1 MDEFEIDGR
10 HPIYIVP
17 NHQEINP
24 ETLEHYE
31 AATIDA
37 TSIAREP
44 EAAAS
49 ISANV
54 NQMMEYNIEIPVS
67 KADCLM
73 NNDVDLC
80 MSCAYDPLSCDSSA
94 YPQMRFYGQDM
105 NVCCC
110 RNYKPLW
117 SQMPEF
123 QCGYEQ
129 AMRELNSPRYVEVW
143 DHYDKPPTYICPRC
157 EYGFYGKQDEKR
169 CPRCGQK
176 LKWDLRRNVG

>member
-17 NHQEINP
+17 DQGRVEINP
-24 ETLEHYE
+24 RTLEPYEATEINATSITLEHNE
-31 AATIDA
+31 A
-37 TSIAREP
+37 P
-44 EAAAS
+44 AS
-49 ISANV
+49 ISA
-54 NQMMEYNIEIPVS
+54 MEFEIPVC

-129 AMRELNSPRYVEVW
+129 AMRELNSPRYVDVW
-143 DHYDKPPTYICPRC
+143 DHYDKPPTYVCPRC

>member
-1 MDEFEIDGR
+1 MDEFEINGR
-10 HPIYIVP
+10 HPVYIVP
-17 NHQEINP
+17 DHSRIQGVNP
-24 ETLEHYE
+24 ETLEPYE
-31 AATIDA
+31 ATAIDA
-37 TSIAREP
+37 TSIALEP
-44 EAAAS
+44 QAAAS
-49 ISANV
+49 ISA
-54 NQMMEYNIEIPVS
+54 MEFEIPVS

-80 MSCAYDPLSCDSSA
+80 MSCAYDPLSCDSSSSA

-129 AMRELNSPRYVEVW
+129 AMRELNSPQHVNVLEN
-143 DHYDKPPTYICPRC
+143 YDKPPTYICPRC

-176 LKWDLRRNVG
+176 LKWD